1 MFIIVG
7 LEILLC
13 VLVLFVF
20 ESKFK
25 VWVNF
30 GIFVD
35 FVFSCDGNI
44 EFSCGS

>member
-20 ESKFK
+20 ENKFK